1 MTWSVRLEQN
11 GKTLMVIQINNF
23 VLAYCNVSMT
33 VQEHSALVCNSGIT
47 THMRL
52 LIRISNEQQLSSK
65 AELELKPEN
74 TRELARGLNWVG
86 LGV

>member
-1 MTWSVRLEQN
+1 M
-11 GKTLMVIQINNF
+11 I
-23 VLAYCNVSMT
+23 
-33 VQEHSALVCNSGIT
+33 VQEHSALLVCNSGIT

-74 TRELARGLNWVG
+74 ARELARGLNWVG

>member
-1 MTWSVRLEQN
+1 M
-11 GKTLMVIQINNF
+11 I
-23 VLAYCNVSMT
+23 

-74 TRELARGLNWVG
+74 ARARGLNWVG
-86 LGV
+86 LHTVILEYFNIKG

>member
-1 MTWSVRLEQN
+1 M
-11 GKTLMVIQINNF
+11 I
-23 VLAYCNVSMT
+23 

-74 TRELARGLNWVG
+74 ASELARGLNWVG
-86 LGV
+86 YRGLIVVHRIHSNGSS

>member
-1 MTWSVRLEQN
+1 
-11 GKTLMVIQINNF
+11 
-23 VLAYCNVSMT
+23 
-33 VQEHSALVCNSGIT
+33 
-47 THMRL
+47 MRL

-74 TRELARGLNWVG
+74 ARELARGLNWVG